1 MSVIRQCVMSPMP
14 LRLLVPVLWS
24 AVFLTASSMADDVT
38 EFHLHQENSGQ
49 WVVEAPHATDAR
61 LKSKASTETA
71 MAFPWGVFRVPG
83 QDEPDKTLVPVSG
96 RWVVEHDRLLFRPRY
111 PFRQGLRFQVTEMRD
126 GAAGRS
132 LWDFRIPRGGGPE
145 PKLVELHPSGGH
157 WPANLLRV
165 YLHFNRS
172 MAQGEAARRIVIRDE
187 SGRKLIQP
195 FLELDQE
202 LWDPDG
208 RRLTLLFDPGRVK
221 QGLKPREE
229 DGAILEP
236 GHRYTIEVLPGWPD
250 SRGVPTEDRFEKTIE
265 VGPAD
270 EVPIAPRKWRIE
282 PPKARTNDPLVV
294 KFDQTVDTGIALR
307 LIGIL
312 ESGECPLDGKTEIS
326 ADGLVWKFTPKVA
339 WSPGLHF
346 IEVDPALEDPSGN
359 QVGRPFESDVKAGG
373 ETLMKTAR
381 PTRLT
386 FVVQAA
392 E

>member
-1 MSVIRQCVMSPMP
+1 MSVIRQCVRSRNPA
-14 LRLLVPVLWS
+14 RLLAALIFSVATPS
-24 AVFLTASSMADDVT
+24 PGTAADDVT
-38 EFHLHQENSGQ
+38 EFHLHQENAGQ

-61 LKSKASTETA
+61 LKTKATSEPPAT
-71 MAFPWGVFRVPG
+71 FPWGVFRVPG
-83 QDEPDKTLVPVSG
+83 QDEPEKTLVPVAG
-96 RWVVEHDRLLFRPRY
+96 RWVIENDRLLFRPRY
-111 PFRQGLRFQVTEMRD
+111 PFRQGLRFQVTEVRD
-126 GAAGRS
+126 GAAGRT

-145 PKLVELHPSGGH
+145 PKLVEIRPAGGR

-172 MAQGEAARRIVIRDE
+172 MAQGEASRRIVIRDE
-187 SGRKLIQP
+187 SGRTLIQP

-250 SRGVPTEDRFEKTIE
+250 SRGIPTEDRFEKTIE
-265 VGPAD
+265 VELPD

-294 KFDQTVDTGIALR
+294 KFEQTVDTGIALR
-307 LIGIL
+307 LIGVL

-326 ADGLVWKFTPKVA
+326 ADGLIWKFTPRVA

-359 QVGRPFESDVKAGG
+359 QVGRPFESDTKAGG
-373 ETLMKTAR
+373 ESLMKTAK

>member
-1 MSVIRQCVMSPMP
+1 MSVIRHYVRSCKA
-14 LRLLVPVLWS
+14 LRTFVAMFWS
-24 AVFLTASSMADDVT
+24 TVFVTPGAIADDVT
-38 EFHLHQENSGQ
+38 EFHLHQENAGQ
-49 WVVEAPHATDAR
+49 WVVEAPHATEAR
-61 LKSKASTETA
+61 LKTKATSESPTT
-71 MAFPWGVFRVPG
+71 FPWGVFRVPG
-83 QDEPDKTLVPVSG
+83 QGEPDKTLVPVAG
-96 RWVVEHDRLLFRPRY
+96 RWVVENDRLLFRPRY
-111 PFRQGLRFQVTEMRD
+111 PFRQGLRFQVTEVRD
-126 GAAGRS
+126 GAAGRT

-145 PKLVELHPSGGH
+145 PKLVEIRPSGGR

-165 YLHFNRS
+165 YLHFNRP
-172 MAQGEAARRIVIRDE
+172 MAQGEATRRIVIRDE
-187 SGRKLIQP
+187 SGRTLIQP

-202 LWDPDG
+202 LWDPEG

-236 GHRYTIEVLPGWPD
+236 GHRYTIEVQPGWPD

-265 VGPAD
+265 VEPPD
-270 EVPIAPRKWRIE
+270 EVPVAPRKWRIE
-282 PPKARTNDPLVV
+282 PPKARSIDPLVV

-359 QVGRPFESDVKAGG
+359 QVGRPFEIDAKSGG
-373 ETLMKTAR
+373 ESLMKTVR